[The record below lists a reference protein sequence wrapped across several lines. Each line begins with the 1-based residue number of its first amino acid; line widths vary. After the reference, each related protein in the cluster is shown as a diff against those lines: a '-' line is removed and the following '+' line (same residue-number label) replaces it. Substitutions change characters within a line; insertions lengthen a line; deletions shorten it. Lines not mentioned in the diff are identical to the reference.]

1 MAFVIGQSYTRE
13 DIHAR
18 LGGSIQSY
26 LPDVN
31 GKVVCG
37 CFVPGP
43 AMNPNAPE
51 EVLFGTPEASPQI
64 NCVADLVFEQGQ
76 RGEDIPTFIKVES
89 SEWKY
94 VGDYLCIGITR
105 DARVIA
111 QRLLQW
117 PKRGPF
123 HGVLRFARV

>member
-1 MAFVIGQSYTRE
+1 MAFALGQIYTRE
-13 DIHAR
+13 EIHEQ

-26 LPDVN
+26 LPDVD

-51 EVLFGTPEASPQI
+51 EILFGTPEASPHI
-64 NCVADLVFEQGQ
+64 NRVADIVSEQGQ
-76 RGEDIPTFIKVES
+76 RGEEIPVFLKVES

-94 VGDYLCIGITR
+94 VGEFLCIGITR
-105 DARVIA
+105 DPRVVA
-111 QRLLQW
+111 QKLLQW
-117 PKRGPF
+117 PRRGQF
-123 HGVLRFARV
+123 HGVLRFEHV